1 MDAKQIGSFLDEN
14 LVNFRGASWRPH
26 FVFPQNYL
34 KYLVKN
40 MESLYG
46 QINGLDIEGVTWQP
60 KLRKKKHQLGIYLD
74 KAKRVR
80 YFDHIEFMEWMDEFY
95 KEARD
100 FIEIL
105 WKLRLKKE
113 I

>member
-1 MDAKQIGSFLDEN
+1 MDAEAIGSFLDQN
-14 LVNFRGASWRPH
+14 LVHFRGDQWRPH

-34 KYLVKN
+34 KFLVKN
-40 MESLYG
+40 MEGLYH
-46 QINGLDIEGVTWQP
+46 QIDALDIKDISWQP
-60 KLRKKKHQLGIYLD
+60 KLRKKKHQMGIFLD

-80 YFDHIEFMEWMDEFY
+80 YFDHIEFMEEMDEFY
-95 KEARD
+95 KEARS